1 MDTLTLNYYEENAAQ
16 LFDQYESIES
26 GIAAY
31 FQASFPVGGTIIDIG
46 AGSGRDTRKLLELGY
61 DAYGVEPTEAFRNLA
76 QSRQPSLNGR
86 IWPGSLPHL
95 ILPYQVDGIVC
106 SAVFMHLPE
115 NHLFDALL
123 SLRNALKIHGRLL
136 ISIPK
141 NRPGLDENYRDSE
154 KRLFQPI
161 EADRLSLLAERIG
174 FRLVSRWVNS
184 DALHRPG
191 YDWVTLLFEK
201 TQHTGKPLDQ
211 IEGVLNRDRKVATYK
226 LALLRGLCD
235 LAAADDHLVD
245 WSHPQEV
252 GIPLDNL
259 AERWLFYYWPLFS
272 SPEFIPQIQAE
283 NSNSTRPVKFRPSLT
298 QLIAHYRTLGGL
310 DAFAIDYRSGRLGS
324 QAKILLNAALRD
336 IRSAIV
342 QGPVTHS
349 AQGSMFRYDRIT
361 RRVYCDVELWRELC
375 LTGYWIRDALLLRWT
390 ELTIRFAPLLSRGVV
405 LEQLL
410 REPVIDRE
418 VAVARQCYL
427 KQECLCCVWSDKHI
441 QPQTLAVDHAL
452 PFALW
457 RNNDLWN
464 LLPSH
469 KAVNGQKSDKVPST
483 DLLTKRKDAIV
494 FNWKILRQ
502 EQPQLFEFE
511 LKRLIGEMH
520 PTRWENTLFDY
531 LKRNSEYGI
540 LLRGIQSWDGIAFDK
555 KN

>member
-1 MDTLTLNYYEENAAQ
+1 MDTLTLNYYEENAAS
-16 LFDQYESIES
+16 LFDRYESVKS

-31 FQASFPVGGTIIDIG
+31 FQASFPLGGTIVDIG

-76 QSRQPSLNGR
+76 QSRHPTLNGR
-86 IWPGSLPHL
+86 IWPGSLPYL
-95 ILPYQVDGIVC
+95 MLPHQVDGLVC

-115 NHLFDALL
+115 NQLFDALL

-136 ISIPK
+136 ISIPN
-141 NRPGLDENYRDSE
+141 NRPGLDKNYRDSE

-174 FRLVSRWVNS
+174 LRLVSRWENL
-184 DALHRPG
+184 DTLHRPG
-191 YDWVTLLFEK
+191 YNWITLLFEK
-201 TQHTGKPLDQ
+201 VQHTGRPLDR
-211 IEGVLNRDRKVATYK
+211 IEGILNRDRKVATYK

-235 LAAADDHLVD
+235 LAAADERSVD
-245 WSHPQEV
+245 WSCPQEV

-259 AERWLFYYWPLFS
+259 AERWLFYYWPLFA

-310 DAFAIDYRSGRLGS
+310 DAFALDYRSGRLGA
-324 QAKILLNAALRD
+324 QAKILLSAALRD
-336 IRSAIV
+336 IRSAII
-342 QGPVTHS
+342 QGPVTH
-349 AQGSMFRYDRIT
+349 AEQGSMFRYNRTT
-361 RRVYCDVELWRELC
+361 RRVYCDVDLWQELC

-390 ELTIRFAPLLSRGVV
+390 ELTIRFAPHLLRGVV

-418 VAVARQCYL
+418 VTVARQCYL
-427 KQECLCCVWSDKHI
+427 KQEGLCCVWSGKPI

-469 KAVNGQKSDKVPST
+469 KTVNGQKSDKVPST
-483 DLLTKRKDAIV
+483 DLLAKCRDAIV

-502 EQPQLFEFE
+502 EQQQLFEFE
-511 LKRLIGEMH
+511 LNRLLGETH
-520 PTRWENTLFDY
+520 PTGWEAPLFDY
-531 LKRNSEYGI
+531 LKRNSEYGVF
-540 LLRGIQSWDGIAFDK
+540 LRGVQSWDGCAIDK